1 MNKKEFIKVLEEKL
15 SVLDEEE
22 LKDIINEYKDTID
35 EKVKHG
41 QTEEEAVAD
50 FGSIDELTK
59 EILKAYKIN
68 PKYGEKKDNV
78 KEVLNDCESLIKKGA
93 RALANFSKSV
103 YDYFKSSDNNLTVEL
118 IFEILIKVI
127 ILLIL
132 LAILRLPFE
141 LINHLGRSILNVSF
155 YPLDEILI
163 FIWSVILFLL
173 YFVCCILIAIAMFKQ
188 YFKNVEEKPIKK
200 KVNNK
205 KDLKEVKKIEIK
217 EENNSIKNDNVTNAV
232 GKVLKVIFQVFIVI
246 VCLIPLWFSLLAILL
261 VLILSIYYL
270 FIGINTIGILISS
283 IGLLIL
289 FSYTSSIFNNIAF
302 NHKKVHFAPFIVSL
316 VFIAIGVLLTVDA
329 LLRINYIDEV
339 PDGEFNYKTEVFE
352 LTINKLTEIDDYHNI
367 EYIIDDSIEDNK
379 IKIEI
384 SHFEDMTK
392 IDYYQSEEFE
402 YSEYTNY
409 IGLYSYDKNGY
420 NNGWKIYNIIINN
433 LKKNKFYRYDS
444 LYDYSVKV
452 YSNEKTQKLLKID

>member
-103 YDYFKSSDNNLTVEL
+103 YDYFKSSDNNLTAEL

-246 VCLIPLWFSLLAILL
+246 VCLIPLRFSLLAILL

>member
-392 IDYYQSEEFE
+392 IDYYQ
-402 YSEYTNY
+402 
-409 IGLYSYDKNGY
+409 
-420 NNGWKIYNIIINN
+420 
-433 LKKNKFYRYDS
+433 
-444 LYDYSVKV
+444 
-452 YSNEKTQKLLKID
+452 